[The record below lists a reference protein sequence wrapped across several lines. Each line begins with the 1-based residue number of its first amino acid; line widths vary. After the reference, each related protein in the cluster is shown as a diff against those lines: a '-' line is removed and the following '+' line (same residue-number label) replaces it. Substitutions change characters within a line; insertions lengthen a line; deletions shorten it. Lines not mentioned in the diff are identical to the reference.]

1 MSCSAVDWSRI
12 LMPTISSSCPLCLG
26 SASPRRRELLKG
38 LGLPLRIEVA
48 DVHEEVGM
56 GEAPLDYLTRVVDDK
71 LSAVRS
77 RPKALAETAA
87 ILVADTIVVI
97 DNEILG
103 KPCDVDDAVCL
114 LNRLTG
120 HEHTVFTRYAIQ
132 VLPLGG
138 AVARSR
144 TVASRVR
151 LRAATQGEIRRYAQ
165 TGEGLD
171 KAGAYAAQGIGSFL
185 IERIDGSYTN
195 VVGLP
200 LCEVVLDLKD
210 LELLADFPST
220 ALRAMGA

>member
-1 MSCSAVDWSRI
+1 MPAISR
-12 LMPTISSSCPLCLG
+12 SCPLCLG
-26 SASPRRRELLKG
+26 SASPRRRELLTG
-38 LGLPLRIEVA
+38 LGLPLRVEVA
-48 DVHEEVGM
+48 DVHEAVRM
-56 GEAPLDYLTRVVDDK
+56 GEAPLDYLERVVDDK

-97 DNEILG
+97 DDEILG
-103 KPCDVDDAVCL
+103 KPCDIDDAVRL

-132 VLPLGG
+132 VLPLES
-138 AVARSR
+138 AVARRR
-144 TVASRVR
+144 TVASRVK

-185 IERIDGSYTN
+185 IQRIDGSFTN

-200 LCEVVLDLKD
+200 LCEVVLDLVD
-210 LELLADFPST
+210 FELLADFPSV
-220 ALRAMGA
+220 APCAAGA